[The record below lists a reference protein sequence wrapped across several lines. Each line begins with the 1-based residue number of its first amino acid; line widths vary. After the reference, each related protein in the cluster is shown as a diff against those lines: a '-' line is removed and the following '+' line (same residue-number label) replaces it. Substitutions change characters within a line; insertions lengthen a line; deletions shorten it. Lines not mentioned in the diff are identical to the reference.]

1 MLEMAAI
8 IVLGITAQWIAWKVK
23 VPAIL
28 PLLLIGL
35 AVGPFS
41 KFWTGEEEK
50 WLQPIY
56 DQVTGH
62 GLFPGDSLF
71 YFVSLAIGIILFEGG
86 LTLKRKELRGVGP
99 VIGKLI
105 TLGSLVTF
113 IGAGIAAHFLINLPW
128 DISFLFAGLIIVTG
142 PTVIAPILQNIP
154 LSRKVGAVLKWE
166 GILIDPIGAL
176 VAVLVFDFIIS
187 AHEVGHAAGT
197 FSSEALKKFA
207 LLVLVGLSLGFL
219 AAHALALMLRK
230 KLIPHYLMNVFSLAM
245 VMGVFVLSDVLEHE
259 SGLLTVVVMGMVL
272 GNMDLPQIKEI
283 LFFKESLSVL
293 LISILFILLAANI
306 NMADLELL
314 DLRALAL
321 FGVVIL
327 ILRPIG
333 VFLSTRNSELRLK
346 EKVFISWVGPRGIV
360 AAGIASLFGL
370 RLTKEGL
377 NVPGAEYIVPLV
389 FLIVLGTVLLNAT
402 TARLLARLLGV
413 VLPQSNGIMIVGAND
428 AARVIAS
435 YLSDNDRHVVL
446 IDSNQSYIQ
455 SAKSLE
461 LDAFAANIY
470 TDDLND
476 KFDLLDMGFLFAMTS
491 SQDVNKYVL
500 NKFKKNFGENGTH
513 RLIGP
518 DELRAHQTDAQ
529 FISQQDDYLNLNNI
543 ARDFPE
549 MHEII
554 ITSST
559 QFDQI
564 YKSFANYEKSAPIF
578 IKDTDD
584 THMLIPSDLSTL
596 DYTKLRSLVYM
607 GKMVDFK
614 DVIEDPSAES
624 TGDSGAK
631 TIDEDLIQK

>member
-41 KFWTGEEEK
+41 VYWSGEEEK

-56 DQVTGH
+56 DQITGH

-113 IGAGIAAHFLINLPW
+113 VGGGIAAHYLVNLPW

-154 LSRKVGAVLKWE
+154 LSRKVSAILKWE

-197 FSSEALKKFA
+197 FSSEALRKFA

-327 ILRPIG
+327 VLRPIG
-333 VFLSTRNSELRLK
+333 VFLSTRKSELKLK
-346 EKVFISWVGPRGIV
+346 EKIFVSWVGPRGIV

-402 TARLLARLLGV
+402 TARLLAKLLGV

-428 AARVIAS
+428 AARVIAA
-435 YLSDNDRHVVL
+435 YLSENDRHVVL
-446 IDSNQSYIQ
+446 VDSNQSYIQ

-461 LDAFAANIY
+461 LDAFSANIY

-476 KFDLLDMGFLFAMTS
+476 KFDLLEMGYLFAMTS

-500 NKFKKNFGENGTH
+500 GKFKKSFGENGTH

-518 DELRAHQTDAQ
+518 EELRSGETNPQ

-543 ARDFPE
+543 ARDYPM
-549 MHEII
+549 MHEVK
-554 ITSST
+554 ITGAM
-559 QFDQI
+559 QLDQLV
-564 YKSFANYEKSAPIF
+564 KSFANYEKSAPIF
-578 IKDTDD
+578 LRDTDD
-584 THMLIPSDLSTL
+584 MHQLIPADLSTV
-596 DYTKLRSLVYM
+596 DQSKLSSLVYM
-607 GKMVDFK
+607 GKKIEFEGME
-614 DVIEDPSAES
+614 EDPVQASLE
-624 TGDSGAK
+624 DSGAEA
-631 TIDEDLIQK
+631 IGEDLI